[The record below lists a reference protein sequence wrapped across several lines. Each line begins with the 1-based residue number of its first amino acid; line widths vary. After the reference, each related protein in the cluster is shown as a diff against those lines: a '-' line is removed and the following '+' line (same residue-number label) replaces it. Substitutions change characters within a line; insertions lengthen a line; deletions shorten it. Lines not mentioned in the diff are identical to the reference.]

1 MAEKKRSGIFANIE
15 VIIVAVLFLGFI
27 MWAVSKCNATRNRYA
42 DVEAARTRDSLAL
55 LPKTPTRTVVAPAPL
70 PDPATAVP
78 VTPNNQVATLPV
90 TPKPVAPITPAAPK
104 PIPAATP
111 AKPKLYVTM
120 DGLNVRTEPNLK
132 AKSLGKLAL
141 YAEVSF
147 LNETTKEPQKLSIG
161 TATVEEPWVKI
172 KTQKGTIGWVFGAG
186 VSYYKTKRKGTL
198 K

>member
-15 VIIVAVLFLGFI
+15 VIIVAILFLGFI
-27 MWAVSKCNATRNRYA
+27 MWAVTKCNATRNRYA

-55 LPKTPTRTVVAPAPL
+55 LPKTPTRTVVPTPL
-70 PDPATAVP
+70 PESPATAP
-78 VTPNNQVATLPV
+78 ITPNNQVATLPV
-90 TPKPVAPITPAAPK
+90 TPKPVAPTTPIASK

-111 AKPKLYVTM
+111 TKPKLYVTM

-132 AKSLGKLAL
+132 AKSLGKLPL

-161 TATVEEPWVKI
+161 TTTVEEPWVKI